1 MDWKKFI
8 ADADRDLAVYAKALP
23 GTLPAFGKMG
33 EAAKNGT
40 ALDLKTKEFI
50 ALGIAISTRCDHCIG
65 YHARNLVRLGAVREE
80 VSEVLAMA
88 AYMGGGP
95 SINYGSKALQEF
107 DQFSE

>member
-8 ADADRDLAVYAKALP
+8 ADADSDLAVYAKALP
-23 GTLPAFGKMG
+23 GTLQAFGKMG
-33 EAAKNGT
+33 EAAKNGS
-40 ALDLKTKEFI
+40 ALDLKTKELI

-80 VSEVLAMA
+80 IAEVLGMA

-95 SINYGSKALQEF
+95 SINFGSKALQAF